1 MRILGTH
8 HVAIYTSNFAS
19 LREFYV
25 ETLGLPVVG
34 GFPGHRIL
42 FIAAGSTAIELTEE
56 GTPPNDPG
64 RGGWHH
70 LAWEVEDVDDAY
82 AKLSARGIRFHVP
95 PEGFPAELPTM
106 RIAFFTD
113 PDGNVL
119 ELVQPLAGRYPAARG
134 HSGSA
139 ESRRGA

>member
-1 MRILGTH
+1 VRILGTH
-8 HVAIYTSNFAS
+8 HVAIYTSNFAR

-42 FIAAGSTAIELTEE
+42 FIAAGSTTIELTEE
-56 GTPPNDPG
+56 ATPRNDPA

-70 LAWEVEDVDDAY
+70 LAWEVENVDEAY
-82 AKLSARGIRFHVP
+82 AELSARGIPFHLA
-95 PEGFPAELPTM
+95 PEGFPPESPTM

-119 ELVQPLAGRYPAARG
+119 ELVQPLGGRYPSARAR
-134 HSGSA
+134 SA
-139 ESRRGA
+139 SVESRRIG